1 MDFFTRQDIIQRYM
15 NSTQESN
22 KRKNTRMFFILSLA
36 GFLFSGCAH
45 VNEAARKVWG
55 SSITHLEAARDSG
68 YKEVFACSP
77 EACYKI
83 AEEALLKKGA
93 LVYLKDKDRRY
104 LAAMNFKG
112 YVDTTEAGV
121 FFTKQSD
128 GKTLVEVASMSPRL
142 AQEAAGYV
150 FSGMNKL
157 K

>member
-1 MDFFTRQDIIQRYM
+1 M
-15 NSTQESN
+15 NSTQEFN
-22 KRKNTRMFFILSLA
+22 ERKNVLLFFVLGLA
-36 GFLFSGCAH
+36 GLLFSGCAH
-45 VNEAARKVWG
+45 VSETAKKVWG

-77 EACYKI
+77 ETCFKI
-83 AEEALLKKGA
+83 AEEALLKRGA
-93 LVYLKDKDRRY
+93 LVYLKDKDKRY

-121 FFTKQSD
+121 FFTKLSD

-150 FSGMNKL
+150 FSGMK
-157 K
+157 